1 MQIIYSKEKSSEHE
15 DIVITT
21 IQNET
26 HGEKHP
32 ENKGKSVSLGGNFQW
47 ASVHVTGVPER
58 EAQRGKEKNI
68 WKNSGQKCSK
78 SDENYK
84 FPDPR
89 DSMNPMN
96 KKHKDYYSKAHLSQT
111 VQSQ

>member
-1 MQIIYSKEKSSEHE
+1 MFGGQLRGEGGSSIH
-15 DIVITT
+15 
-21 IQNET
+21 
-26 HGEKHP
+26 
-32 ENKGKSVSLGGNFQW
+32 
-47 ASVHVTGVPER
+47 AAGVPETG
-58 EAQRGKEKNI
+58 AQRGKEKNI

-78 SDENYK
+78 LDENYK

-96 KKHKDYYSKAHLSQT
+96 HKHKGNYSKAHVNQT